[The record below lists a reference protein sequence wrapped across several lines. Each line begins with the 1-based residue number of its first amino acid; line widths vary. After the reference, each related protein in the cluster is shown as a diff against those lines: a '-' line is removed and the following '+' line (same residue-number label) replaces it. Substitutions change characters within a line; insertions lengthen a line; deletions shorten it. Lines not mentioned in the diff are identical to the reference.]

1 LKEHLPKQQHLR
13 SSEASDPRIDAALQ
27 EYFEQLDGGEA
38 IEREAFLARY
48 PEIANTLRNFIA
60 AEEELRKL
68 AGDKASRES
77 AGITTQSFAAQDQ
90 ETVPPESRSK
100 ISPGTAGSGLQGQFG
115 RYQIIRAVGKGAMGT
130 VYLAQDTQL
139 KRYVAIKTPHFEDD
153 PTGEL
158 LKRFYREAEAAAT
171 LRHANICPVHDVGE
185 IDGKHFISMAYI
197 DGRPLSDLIKSGK
210 AQSERHIVIAVHKL
224 ARALQ
229 QAHDRGIVHRDLK
242 PANIMVDN
250 QGEPLVMDFGLARKR
265 RADGEASLTH
275 SGVLLGSPAYMSP
288 EQIEGDPDSVGP
300 ASDQYS
306 LGVVLYEML
315 TGQLPFRG
323 SVVNVLAQ
331 IITKGPIPPS
341 ELRAGLDPRIA
352 AVCLRMMTKKASD
365 RFPSMK
371 AVADQLAAIV
381 KNPAAAPT
389 AAEKSPAPSR
399 LPAAAPSSVG
409 AGASEIR
416 ESARQKALTESDLTS
431 LEELVRKCLRRRDYD
446 QAIQI
451 VERIPEKRRNTALQ
465 TLLEKAS
472 EKVDEIAFLICEIDE
487 ADRLNDGSTA
497 LRKAEELLKIK
508 PGHGRA
514 RAIHEKY
521 SGDGEGAAFRIGSL
535 FQFNKRWSEGGWIPW
550 SALAFGLAVFAGVLG
565 VIVIYLGKTAIVLD
579 VRDADIK
586 VEFTDQGKAITIT
599 GPNIEKLTVQPG
611 QQRLKITYSG
621 LETTTESFELRKGQ
635 ERRVKVLLVDK
646 NVAAE
651 IDNQPLKLS
660 PGSGKDSHIG
670 NLISKSLELG
680 AARIGANLQPK
691 REERSTDEPSTFAG
705 THAGQT
711 RMDNGLKTI
720 LVWIPPGEFTMGSA
734 DDDRFHR
741 ANEKQVKVSLSRGF
755 WLGQHEVT
763 QADWQKVMQTTP
775 WIGNP
780 SVHVGDNY
788 PATLVSW
795 RDAAT
800 FCEKL
805 TNQERSAERLPAG
818 WQYTLPTEAEWEYA
832 CRAGST
838 SRFSFGDDQRDIAG
852 YAWKK
857 GDDFAHPVGQKRPN
871 SWALYDMHGNVSE
884 WCRDWFTL
892 SAAGGSD
899 PRGPSQG
906 ARRVY
911 RGGNWQHVAR
921 SCRSAVRDEGD
932 PSLRNDWLGFRVA
945 CDVASAA
952 DVARFKFK
960 EPPKESK
967 TRSNPAEYAPPQIF
981 NGDWESQHDEIAQTN
996 ENIATAEIH
1005 FGDPSWTD
1013 YDFQARIRR
1022 DKSRGF
1028 FGIGYRCLDRSNRH
1042 LFLPSYDQNK
1052 HSVVDIMKDGI
1063 SSRPYTEDR
1072 SLNNNHWYLVRI
1084 KVRGNHFEAYLDN
1097 EKIFEYTND
1106 GPLRGG
1112 VMLTCRYSA
1121 CRFRDI
1127 KVTDPNNNVL
1137 WSGLPY
1143 GAQGRGK

>member
-1 LKEHLPKQQHLR
+1 MKEHLPKQDHLP
-13 SSEASDPRIDAALQ
+13 SSEANDPRIDAALQ

-90 ETVPPESRSK
+90 ETVLPESRSK

-115 RYQIIRAVGKGAMGT
+115 RYQIIRALGKGSMGA

-197 DGRPLSDLIKSGK
+197 EGRPLSDLIKSGK
-210 AQSERHIVIAVHKL
+210 AQSERHILIAVHKL

-229 QAHDRGIVHRDLK
+229 QAHDHGIVHRDLK

-265 RADGEASLTH
+265 CADGEASLTH

-288 EQIEGDPDSVGP
+288 EQIERDPDSVGP

-331 IITKGPIPPS
+331 IITKGPIPPG
-341 ELRAGLDPRIA
+341 ELRPGLDPRIE
-352 AVCLRMMTKKASD
+352 AVCLRMMAKKASD

-389 AAEKSPAPSR
+389 AADKSPAPSSP
-399 LPAAAPSSVG
+399 LAAAPSSGG
-409 AGASEIR
+409 AGASQIR

-465 TLLEKAS
+465 TLLEKAC

-487 ADRLNDGSTA
+487 ADRLHDGSTA
-497 LRKAEELLKIK
+497 LKKAEELLKIK
-508 PGHGRA
+508 PGHHRA
-514 RAIHEKY
+514 SGIQEKY
-521 SGDGEGAAFRIGSL
+521 SGYGDRTAGRIGPL
-535 FQFNKRWSEGGWIPW
+535 QPFTKPWNEGGWIPW
-550 SALAFGLAVFAGVLG
+550 SVLAFGLAVFAGVLG

-579 VRDADIK
+579 IQDADIK
-586 VEFTDQGKAITIT
+586 VEFTDQGKTLTIT

-670 NLISKSLELG
+670 KLISKSLELG
-680 AARIGANLQPK
+680 AARRGANLQPK

-795 RDAAT
+795 GDAVT

-805 TNQERSAERLPAG
+805 TNQERSAEHSRPDGNTRSPRRPSGNTRAAPEQRPDFRSATTKGTSQDTRGKRGTNLLIRLDKRSPIPGHSMTCTGMCRSGVLTGSHSQRPAVR
-818 WQYTLPTEAEWEYA
+818 T
-832 CRAGST
+832 
-838 SRFSFGDDQRDIAG
+838 
-852 YAWKK
+852 
-857 GDDFAHPVGQKRPN
+857 
-871 SWALYDMHGNVSE
+871 
-884 WCRDWFTL
+884 
-892 SAAGGSD
+892 
-899 PRGPSQG
+899 RGPSQG
-906 ARRVY
+906 TAEFTVVGTGSTLPGAAGRRFATGAT
-911 RGGNWQHVAR
+911 RRCGANG
-921 SCRSAVRDEGD
+921 S
-932 PSLRNDWLGFRVA
+932 
-945 CDVASAA
+945 ASASPA
-952 DVARFKFK
+952 MPRAKRPSRRQSWKRNR
-960 EPPKESK
+960 K
-967 TRSNPAEYAPPQIF
+967 TRS
-981 NGDWESQHDEIAQTN
+981 GAQL
-996 ENIATAEIH
+996 
-1005 FGDPSWTD
+1005 
-1013 YDFQARIRR
+1013 Q
-1022 DKSRGF
+1022 
-1028 FGIGYRCLDRSNRH
+1028 
-1042 LFLPSYDQNK
+1042 
-1052 HSVVDIMKDGI
+1052 
-1063 SSRPYTEDR
+1063 SSRTRAPQNQR
-1072 SLNNNHWYLVRI
+1072 APIPQRI
-1084 KVRGNHFEAYLDN
+1084 L
-1097 EKIFEYTND
+1097 
-1106 GPLRGG
+1106 
-1112 VMLTCRYSA
+1112 
-1121 CRFRDI
+1121 
-1127 KVTDPNNNVL
+1127 
-1137 WSGLPY
+1137 
-1143 GAQGRGK
+1143 